1 MNGTKSSLPNNLTI
15 YIFSLITIYI
25 FPPVYCFWIHLNLY
39 NIGGKFPLSFKASIK
54 LMVDVTIKDLLESRN
69 S

>member
-1 MNGTKSSLPNNLTI
+1 MGQKVDYQITWSYI
-15 YIFSLITIYI
+15 YFSLITIYI
-25 FPPVYCFWIHLNLY
+25 FPPIYCFWIRLNLY
-39 NIGGKFPLSFKASIK
+39 NIGGNFPLSFKASIK